1 MSRFQTFQVYPRVP
15 ASLAFLE
22 KLTRNLW
29 WCWNIEARELFRRI
43 DPVLWERC
51 HGNPILFTT
60 RLSQERLENL
70 SGDESFL
77 AHLERV
83 RGLYEIEVDLPAE
96 RARQRYHDDTL
107 IAYFSMEFGIH
118 ESLFLFAGGLGVL
131 AGDHLKAA
139 SDMGV
144 PLVGVGLLFHRGY
157 FHQFL
162 DQTGWQQE
170 TYPET
175 DLFTLPLRRAKD
187 PAGEDVMVR
196 VDGPDGP
203 IHAAVWCI
211 DVGRVPLYL
220 LDTNIPEN
228 PSPRRE
234 ITDRLYVGEGK
245 RRLAQEVLLG
255 IGGLRALEAMDLHPT
270 VLHLNEGHCAFA
282 AIERLAQTMERH
294 GVDVAAAREIVPR
307 TTVFTTHTPV
317 AAGHDEFPVD
327 LVRPYLAPFAHR
339 FQTTVDE
346 ILSWGRAG
354 SDSPLSMFVLG
365 MRYTMYCNGVSE
377 LHGAT
382 ARRMWAHIWPGR
394 PEDEVPIG
402 HVTNG
407 VHVASWISED
417 NARLFERYLGPD
429 WYLHTSV
436 PETFNR
442 IDQIYNE
449 ELWRAHEMARSRLIR
464 TCRRLMV
471 RQYSQRNAPKAAMQ
485 EAEAVLDQEI
495 LTIGFARR
503 FATYK
508 RATLLLQDPERLEA
522 LITSQT
528 RPVQL
533 IFAGK
538 AHPRD
543 NEGKALI
550 QKIVQF
556 AQRANVRHR
565 VVFIEDYGIHFAR
578 HLVQGCDVWLNT
590 PRRPYEACGTSG
602 MKAAANGVLN
612 LSVLDGWWCEGYRD
626 DRGWRIGSGEQY
638 EDPAYQ
644 DAVEG
649 QALYN
654 ILEND
659 VVPTFYDRRNG
670 DAPGRWIAMMKASM
684 KMAISGFCAH
694 RMMANYDSSF
704 YRPADENW
712 RGLLAD
718 GAKQA
723 NALYT
728 LRERLAKE
736 WHAVTVAQPLRS
748 AEGPLRVG
756 DQLTLTTTVHLG
768 NLKPDEVDVELY
780 YGVLKSLDA
789 LKASHVAPMRVIEDL
804 GDGRYT
810 YECTI
815 LSDTSGRYGFTA
827 RVLPRGDALIRFMPG
842 LITWA

>member
-1 MSRFQTFQVYPRVP
+1 MSRFQTFQVYPKIP
-15 ASLAFLE
+15 SSLSFLE
-22 KLTRNLW
+22 KLSRNLW
-29 WCWNIEARELFRRI
+29 WCWNIEAMDLFRRI
-43 DPVLWERC
+43 DPVLWEKCRE
-51 HGNPILFTT
+51 NPIAFST
-60 RLSQERLENL
+60 RISQERLERL
-70 SGDESFL
+70 ATDESFL

-83 RGLYEIEVDLPAE
+83 QSLYEIEVELPTE
-96 RARQRYHDDTL
+96 RSRNRYREDTL
-107 IAYFSMEFGIH
+107 IAYLSMEFGIH
-118 ESLFLFAGGLGVL
+118 ESLPLFAGGLGVL

-144 PLVGVGLLFHRGY
+144 PLVGLGLLFRRGY

-162 DQTGWQQE
+162 DQNGWQQE
-170 TYPET
+170 NYPET
-175 DLFTLPLRRAKD
+175 DLFVMPLHRAKD
-187 PAGEDVMVR
+187 AGGQDIIVR
-196 VDGPDGP
+196 IDGPDGI
-203 IHAAVWCI
+203 IHAAVWRI
-211 DVGRVPLYL
+211 DVGRIQLYL

-228 PSPRRE
+228 PASLRE
-234 ITDRLYVGEGK
+234 ITDRLYVGEAT

-255 IGGLRALEAMDLHPT
+255 IGGLRALAAMGLHPNI
-270 VLHLNEGHCAFA
+270 LHLNEGHCAFA
-282 AIERLAQTMERH
+282 GIERLSQVMETY
-294 GVDVAAAREIVPR
+294 GLDLATARELVPR

-317 AAGHDEFPVD
+317 AAGHDEFPLE
-327 LVRPYLAPFAHR
+327 LVRPYLVPFEKRLNASA
-339 FQTTVDE
+339 DD
-346 ILSWGRAG
+346 ILSWGQTATHA
-354 SDSPLSMFVLG
+354 PLSMFVLG
-365 MRYTMYCNGVSE
+365 MRNTMYCNGVSE

-382 ARRMWAHIWPGR
+382 ARRMWTHIWPGR

-407 VHVASWISED
+407 VHIASWISMD

-429 WYLHTSV
+429 WYLHTSA

-449 ELWRAHEMARSRLIR
+449 ELWRAHEIARSRLIR
-464 TCRRLMV
+464 AGRRLMV

-485 EAEAVLDQEI
+485 EAESVLDQEI

-508 RATLLLQDPERLEA
+508 RATLLLQDPDRLEA

-528 RPVQL
+528 RPVQFL
-533 IFAGK
+533 FAGK

-556 AQRANVRHR
+556 AQRPGVRHR
-565 VVFIEDYGIHFAR
+565 VVFIEDYDIYLAR
-578 HLVQGCDVWLNT
+578 HMVQGCDVWLNT

-612 LSVLDGWWCEGYRD
+612 LSVLDGWWCEGFRD

-638 EDPAYQ
+638 EDGGYQ
-644 DAVEG
+644 DLVEG

-670 DAPGRWIAMMKASM
+670 DAPSRWIAMMKASM

-694 RMMANYDSSF
+694 RMMADYDTRF
-704 YRPADENW
+704 YRPACENHH
-712 RGLLAD
+712 RLLAD
-718 GAKQA
+718 GAAEARQHYA
-723 NALYT
+723 Q
-728 LRERLAKE
+728 RQRLGSE
-736 WHAVTVAQPLRS
+736 WHGVAVSPPERS
-748 AEGPLRVG
+748 LDGPFRVG
-756 DQLTLTTTVHLG
+756 DQLEVSTIVRLG
-768 NLKPDEVDVELY
+768 NLKPDEVEVELY
-780 YGVLKSLDA
+780 YGVIKSLETLA
-789 LKASHVAPMRVIEDL
+789 ASHVAPMQV
-804 GDGRYT
+804 DGELDGGYRYT
-810 YECTI
+810 CTI
-815 LSDTSGRYGFTA
+815 RCGAAGRYGFTA
-827 RVLPRGDALIRFMPG
+827 RVVPRGDNLLRFIPG